1 MGFLSL
7 DGTFWIQIIN
17 FFIFYWIMNVV
28 YIKPASKAL
37 RERRKYIDSVMN
49 EYDAACRTV
58 VELRGQADEKLAEG
72 RREGD
77 HIAATIR
84 AEAMKR
90 AEDIM
95 TKAQAEFTQIVE
107 EAQATAERETAAA
120 RAQADKLAA
129 ELATDMLRRTVGSL

>member
-17 FFIFYWIMNVV
+17 FFIFYWILNIL
-28 YIKPASKAL
+28 YIKPASAAL

-49 EYDAACRTV
+49 EYDTACRTV
-58 VELRGQADEKLAEG
+58 AELRAQADEKLAEG

-77 HIAATIR
+77 HVAATIR
-84 AEAMKR
+84 AEAMQR
-90 AEDIM
+90 AEAIM

-107 EAQATAERETAAA
+107 EAQA
-120 RAQADKLAA
+120 
-129 ELATDMLRRTVGSL
+129 

>member
-1 MGFLSL
+1 MFLSI

-17 FFIFYWIMNVV
+17 FFIFYWILNVV
-28 YIKPASKAL
+28 YIKPASAAL

-49 EYDAACRTV
+49 EYDSACRTV
-58 VELRGQADEKLAEG
+58 AELRAQADEKLAEG

-84 AEAMKR
+84 NEAMHR
-90 AEDIM
+90 AEEIM
-95 TKAQAEFTQIVE
+95 SKAQADFTHIVE

-129 ELATDMLRRTVGSL
+129 DLANDMLRRTVGAL